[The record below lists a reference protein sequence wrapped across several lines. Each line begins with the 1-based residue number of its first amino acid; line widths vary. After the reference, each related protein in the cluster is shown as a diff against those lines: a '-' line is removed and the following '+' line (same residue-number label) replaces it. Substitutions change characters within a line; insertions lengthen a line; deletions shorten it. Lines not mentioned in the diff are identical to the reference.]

1 MAMMLMISVEYWSW
15 RGLWTLP
22 SEVVWTLERTR
33 PSTVGPQPS
42 HIPPTPEECDSLL
55 RFPSCAG
62 AEVLRVA
69 TSQAMVSTE
78 QLGPVL

>member
-1 MAMMLMISVEYWSW
+1 MMAMMLMISVEYWSW

-22 SEVVWTLERTR
+22 SEVVWALDD

-42 HIPPTPEECDSLL
+42 HPPLGWDSLA
-55 RFPSCAG
+55 RFPSCAW

-78 QLGPVL
+78 QLGPVP